1 MAANTIKVALDDLLG
16 GFYEPEPAAEP
27 AVLVDPEPEP
37 EPEPDPEPEPAPK
50 AKAKPSSA
58 SAQAGYE
65 AVGAAAKARRS
76 ALTDLGAVQASAL
89 ADGAWAFSL
98 GGSVCK
104 RLGAMQSKTGEA
116 TISVGYLSANGHIS
130 GGSDYGIR
138 RDALLFPVSERMAR
152 ALAVAFDR
160 ESRGVR
166 DHNDHLL
173 DMVSGKLAGPGKRRR
188 KTRSEA
194 RVQNEGADAPVDD
207 APEEAQEVDM
217 ARAKKQRKPVEPE
230 YYDEDEYDEDEFY
243 DEDEDDDEPE
253 PEPKPKRKAKA
264 KAKAKAKPKAK
275 AKAKPKAKAKA
286 KPVEV
291 DEVDEDD
298 DIDADE
304 YEDREGFEVLFRK
317 GSRGRFSR
325 VWMSPDGPQ
334 DPEGKGKKA
343 PWGLIRKEA
352 HAIAKGMKRK
362 ASKTGVQCIRVMD
375 FNGDLDKTF
384 LDPEDD

>member
-1 MAANTIKVALDDLLG
+1 
-16 GFYEPEPAAEP
+16 
-27 AVLVDPEPEP
+27 
-37 EPEPDPEPEPAPK
+37 
-50 AKAKPSSA
+50 
-58 SAQAGYE
+58 
-65 AVGAAAKARRS
+65 
-76 ALTDLGAVQASAL
+76 VQASAL
-89 ADGAWAFSL
+89 PDGAWAFSL

-104 RLGAMQSKTGEA
+104 RLGAMKSKTGEA

-138 RDALLFPVSERMAR
+138 RDALLFPISERMAR

-173 DMVSGKLAGPGKRRR
+173 DMVSGKLAEPGKRRR

-243 DEDEDDDEPE
+243 DEDEDEFYDEDEDDEPE
-253 PEPKPKRKAKA
+253 PEPEPEPKPKA

-275 AKAKPKAKAKA
+275 AKAKAKAKPKA

-291 DEVDEDD
+291 D
-298 DIDADE
+298 
-304 YEDREGFEVLFRK
+304 
-317 GSRGRFSR
+317 
-325 VWMSPDGPQ
+325 
-334 DPEGKGKKA
+334 
-343 PWGLIRKEA
+343 
-352 HAIAKGMKRK
+352 
-362 ASKTGVQCIRVMD
+362 
-375 FNGDLDKTF
+375 
-384 LDPEDD
+384 